1 MEEDQK
7 HVEPTHREHLAPGGA
22 VEPLVREA
30 IQNSLDV
37 TVEGQPTKVV
47 FTLGDADSASTRP
60 YFDTL
65 RPHLEA
71 ITRSLPEG
79 IPQPGDAVRFLA
91 IEDYNTRG
99 LEGRVDVRN
108 EMNPDGSKNHFFRF
122 WHRVG
127 PANEVKRRGSWGVGK
142 VVFSNAS
149 RIRTFFGLTLRSSD
163 SFPLLMGEAG
173 LIIHSLGDI
182 VYDWYGLRRRE
193 VWFCTPAI
201 GRGRPLLRFG
211 R

>member
-1 MEEDQK
+1 MSQTPTWRFRPMEEDQK

-37 TVEGQPTKVV
+37 TNEGQPTKVV
-47 FTLGDADSASTRP
+47 FTIGDADAAHARP
-60 YFDTL
+60 YFEAL

-71 ITRSLPEG
+71 IRRSLPEG
-79 IPQPGDAVRFLA
+79 VPQADEPVRFLTV
-91 IEDYNTRG
+91 EDYNTSG
-99 LEGRVDVRN
+99 LKGDANCRN

-127 PANEVKRRGSWGVGK
+127 PANDVKRRGSWGVGK

-149 RIRTFFGLTLRSSD
+149 RIRTFL
-163 SFPLLMGEAG
+163 E
-173 LIIHSLGDI
+173 
-182 VYDWYGLRRRE
+182 
-193 VWFCTPAI
+193 
-201 GRGRPLLRFG
+201 
-211 R
+211 